1 MLLEDIKESIGQAVQ
16 LVEVPLHCTQE
27 DEHGLHF
34 EFDKK
39 YPSLQTIQLL
49 PFVQY
54 SQLELQCKQ
63 LGIELPT

>member
-1 MLLEDIKESIGQAVQ
+1 MQF
-16 LVEVPLHCTQE
+16 VEVPLHCTQE

-49 PFVQY
+49 LFVQY
-54 SQLELQCKQ
+54 SQSEIQFKQ